1 MDMAMIVHNS
11 VNVVA
16 NIVVYDSDIVR
27 LFAVV
32 LTLVWGFTGVVGSWT
47 IETFLMICG
56 LSPIRHTKSAL
67 RFIRLP
73 TIIFKTLLRS
83 KMLLVLRKSIVFKFL

>member
-1 MDMAMIVHNS
+1 MAMIVHNS

-32 LTLVWGFTGVVGSWT
+32 LTFVWGFTGVIGS
-47 IETFLMICG
+47 
-56 LSPIRHTKSAL
+56 
-67 RFIRLP
+67 
-73 TIIFKTLLRS
+73 
-83 KMLLVLRKSIVFKFL
+83 